1 MPEHDY
7 LTPAQAAQRA
17 KVSRP
22 TVSRALKSGDLRGI
36 RDNSG
41 AWRIA
46 PPDLEAWASARS
58 GVQVEQRAHSVQEQ
72 NISELYAQLEQAR
85 AELANA
91 RELIARLEGAAGA
104 TAIRLEELS
113 ADRDAWRAQAER
125 LAGAAMKEPTDQ
137 QGRISRLLNKLKG
150 R

>member
-1 MPEHDY
+1 MNSHDL
-7 LTPAQAAQRA
+7 LTPAQAAQGA
-17 KVSRP
+17 QVSRP
-22 TVSRALKSGDLRGI
+22 TISRALKAGELLGF
-36 RDNSG
+36 RDNGG
-41 AWRIA
+41 AWRIKRD
-46 PPDLEAWASARS
+46 DLNAWINAR
-58 GVQVEQRAHSVQEQ
+58 ASVQHERRSHIVHEQ
-72 NISELYAQLEQAR
+72 PSDHHREQLEQAR
-85 AELANA
+85 EELAKA
-91 RELIARLEGAAGA
+91 REQIARLEGAAGA